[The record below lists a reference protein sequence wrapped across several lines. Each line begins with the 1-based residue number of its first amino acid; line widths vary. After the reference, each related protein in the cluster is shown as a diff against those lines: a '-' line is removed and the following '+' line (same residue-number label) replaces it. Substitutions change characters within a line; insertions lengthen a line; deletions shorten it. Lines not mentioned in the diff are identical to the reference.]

1 MRCSVNGFHSTS
13 ATFDHWLQDLH
24 RVCGHFEASPPG
36 RGERFVG
43 EIARHDHGGLELAH
57 IRTNAGRIARQ
68 QCRSDRGDD
77 RHCFLV
83 VNRSGH
89 SEVRQD
95 NGRIQLAP
103 GDMALFD
110 STRASEITSGDL
122 IDHVSFHLSRETLCR
137 HFAPNQRLFGKLDL
151 ASTSG
156 RLLASL
162 AGQILADDSGQTA
175 ADEGSALQEALI
187 ALLLPTLRGNAPARS
202 ELGETP
208 HAALLRDQAQRLI
221 GQLLQEA
228 QLSPQYLAERLHISI
243 RQLYRLFEEQGDSVC
258 RYIQRQRLQRS
269 AEDLG
274 NPQLRHESITQIA
287 FKWGFADSA
296 HFSRAFKKQFELSP
310 KDYRLQRQTTH

>member
-1 MRCSVNGFHSTS
+1 MNGFHSTS
-13 ATFDHWLQDLH
+13 QTFEHWLQDLQ
-24 RVCGHFEASPPG
+24 RACGPFDVTPAG
-36 RGERFVG
+36 NGERFLG
-43 EIARHDHGGLELAH
+43 EIVRHDHGGLELAH
-57 IRTNAGRIARQ
+57 IRTNAERIARR
-68 QCRSDRGDD
+68 QCRSDRGED

-83 VNRSGH
+83 INRSGY

-95 NGRIQLAP
+95 SRSIHLAP

-110 STRASEITSGDL
+110 STRASEIVSADL
-122 IDHVSFHLSRETLCR
+122 IDHVSFHLSRDSVCR
-137 HFAPNQRLFGKLDL
+137 HFAPGHSLFGKLDL
-151 ASTSG
+151 GSTSG

-162 AGQILADDSGQTA
+162 AGQIIAGDGGQTS
-175 ADEGSALQEALI
+175 ADEGNALQEALI
-187 ALLLPTLRGNAPARS
+187 ALLLPTLRGHEAAAADLR
-202 ELGETP
+202 EAP
-208 HAALLRDQAQRLI
+208 HAALLRDQARRLI

-228 QLSPQYLAERLHISI
+228 YLNPQYLAERLHISI

-310 KDYRLQRQTTH
+310 KDYRLQRLSAH

>member
-1 MRCSVNGFHSTS
+1 MRCSVNGVHSTS

-95 NGRIQLAP
+95 SHSIQLAP

-151 ASTSG
+151 GSTSG

-162 AGQILADDSGQTA
+162 AGQILAGDSAQTA

-187 ALLLPTLRGNAPARS
+187 ALLLPTLRGSTPTRS

-310 KDYRLQRQTTH
+310 KDYRLQQLHSH

>member
-1 MRCSVNGFHSTS
+1 MNGLHT
-13 ATFDHWLQDLH
+13 AAPAFDHWLKDLQ
-24 RVCGHFEASPPG
+24 RVCGHFEVTPPTAD
-36 RGERFVG
+36 ERFIG
-43 EIARHDHGGLELAH
+43 EIARYDHGGLELAH

-95 NGRIQLAP
+95 NSCIQLAP
-103 GDMALFD
+103 GDLALFD
-110 STRASEITSGDL
+110 STRACEITTGGL
-122 IDHVSFHLSRETLCR
+122 IDHVSFHLSRDTVCR

-151 ASTSG
+151 DSTSG

-162 AGQILADDSGQTA
+162 AGQILAGDSGQTA

-187 ALLLPTLRGNAPARS
+187 ALLLPTLRGSEMARS
-202 ELGETP
+202 ELGDAP

-221 GQLLQEA
+221 DQLLQEEH
-228 QLSPQYLAERLHISI
+228 LTPQYLAERLHISI
-243 RQLYRLFEEQGDSVC
+243 RQLYRLFEDSGDSVC
-258 RYIQRQRLQRS
+258 RYIQRLRLQRS

-274 NPQLRHESITQIA
+274 NPQLRRESITQIA

-296 HFSRAFKKQFELSP
+296 HFSRAFKKQFEQSP
-310 KDYRLQRQTTH
+310 KDYRVQRQTAH

>member
-1 MRCSVNGFHSTS
+1 MSEFHTT
-13 ATFDHWLQDLH
+13 ARFDHWLQDLH
-24 RVCGHFEASPPG
+24 RVCGHFEAAPPSTA
-36 RGERFVG
+36 ERFVG
-43 EIARHDHGGLELAH
+43 EIALYDHGGLELAH

-68 QCRSDRGDD
+68 RCRSGQGDD

-95 NGRIQLAP
+95 NSSIHLAP

-110 STRASEITSGDL
+110 STRASEITTGDL
-122 IDHVSFHLSRETLCR
+122 IDHVSFHLSRDTVCR

-151 ASTSG
+151 GSTSG
-156 RLLASL
+156 RLLAGL
-162 AGQILADDSGQTA
+162 AGQLLVGGDGRQTA
-175 ADEGSALQEALI
+175 ADEGAALQEALI
-187 ALLLPTLRGNAPARS
+187 ALLLPALRGS
-202 ELGETP
+202 ETRRGDLDDST

-228 QLSPQYLAERLHISI
+228 HLTPQYLADRLHISI
-243 RQLYRLFEEQGDSVC
+243 RQLYRLFEDSGDSVC

-274 NPQLRHESITQIA
+274 NPQLRHHSITRIA

-296 HFSRAFKKQFELSP
+296 HFSRAFKKQFELTP
-310 KDYRLQRQTTH
+310 KDYRVQHLLTH

>member
-1 MRCSVNGFHSTS
+1 MNGFHSTS

-95 NGRIQLAP
+95 NGRIQLAS

-151 ASTSG
+151 GSTSG

-162 AGQILADDSGQTA
+162 AG
-175 ADEGSALQEALI
+175 
-187 ALLLPTLRGNAPARS
+187 
-202 ELGETP
+202 
-208 HAALLRDQAQRLI
+208 
-221 GQLLQEA
+221 
-228 QLSPQYLAERLHISI
+228 
-243 RQLYRLFEEQGDSVC
+243 
-258 RYIQRQRLQRS
+258 
-269 AEDLG
+269 
-274 NPQLRHESITQIA
+274 
-287 FKWGFADSA
+287 
-296 HFSRAFKKQFELSP
+296 
-310 KDYRLQRQTTH
+310 

>member
-1 MRCSVNGFHSTS
+1 MRCSVNGSHSTAS
-13 ATFDHWLQDLH
+13 TFDHWLKDLQS
-24 RVCGHFEASPPG
+24 VCGHFDVTPAS
-36 RGERFVG
+36 RGERFIG
-43 EIARHDHGGLELAH
+43 EIARYDHGGLELAH

-83 VNRSGH
+83 INRSGY

-95 NGRIQLAP
+95 NSSIQLAP

-110 STRASEITSGDL
+110 STRASEITTLGL
-122 IDHVSFHLSRETLCR
+122 IDHVSFHLSRDTVCR

-151 ASTSG
+151 NSTSG

-175 ADEGSALQEALI
+175 AHEGNALQEALI
-187 ALLLPTLRGNAPARS
+187 ALLQPTLRGNAVARS
-202 ELGETP
+202 ELGDTP
-208 HAALLRDQAQRLI
+208 HAVLLRDRAQRLI
-221 GQLLQEA
+221 NQLLQEA
-228 QLSPQYLAERLHISI
+228 HLSPQLLAEHLHISI

-269 AEDLG
+269 ADDLG
-274 NPQLRHESITQIA
+274 NPQLRQESITQIA
-287 FKWGFADSA
+287 FRWGFADSA
-296 HFSRAFKKQFELSP
+296 HFSRAFKKQFELTP
-310 KDYRLQRQTTH
+310 KDYRQQRLSTH